1 MSVFKDSRWQ
11 EILDGKR
18 EWSVAERTLE
28 ACDLF
33 EVQVVDPLRQL
44 RDEGRIAIEEVS
56 APAPGQYRIVH
67 VFLRQIL
74 DLATPDI

>member
-1 MSVFKDSRWQ
+1 MSVFKDSCWQ

-18 EWSVAERTLE
+18 EWCVAERTPA

-56 APAPGQYRIVH
+56 APILGTYRIVH
-67 VFLRQIL
+67 VFLREIL
-74 DLATPDI
+74 RFDRL

>member
-18 EWSVAERTLE
+18 EWGISERTSE

-33 EVQVVDPLRQL
+33 EVQVVGPLRQL
-44 RDEGRIAIEEVS
+44 RDERRIVIEEVE

-67 VFLRQIL
+67 VFLREVL
-74 DLATPDI
+74 DLTTRHI